1 MARNFYGPN
10 LTRVH
15 HDDFGAVARAA
26 AGTLVSALGVRDRQE
41 GPVVDLGCGSGI
53 LARELSDRGF
63 SVHGFDVS
71 KEMLRLARKNAPRAR
86 FSEGSAHR
94 ATLPSCSAVTAIGEV
109 LGYIGP
115 KEKGPPALD
124 ATFRRIHQALRPGGI
139 FLFDLAGPGRAR
151 GGYSKFVETERWSMH
166 LEVAET
172 GPRLTRAITLFT
184 KASRG
189 LYERTHEV
197 HTLMLFRSTEV
208 LDRLRAVGFK
218 ARPIKGYSGMPLSD
232 GWSAFIAR
240 K

>member
-1 MARNFYGPN
+1 MAKHFYGPN

-15 HDDFGAVARAA
+15 HDDFGQVARAA
-26 AGTLVSALGVRDRQE
+26 AATLVSALGVRDQKE

-53 LARELSDRGF
+53 LARELTDRGF

-71 KEMLRLARKNAPRAR
+71 KEMIRLARKNAPKAR

-94 ATLPSCSAVTAIGEV
+94 ATLPGCAAVTAIGEV

-115 KEKGPPALD
+115 KEMGPPPLD
-124 ATFRRIHQALRPGGI
+124 GSFRRIHHALKPGGI
-139 FLFDLAGPGRAR
+139 FMFDLAGPGRAR
-151 GGYSKFVETERWSMH
+151 GGYSKFVEHERWSMH
-166 LEVAET
+166 LEVQET
-172 GPRLTRAITLFT
+172 NARLTRSITLFT

-197 HTLMLFRSTEV
+197 HTLALFRASEI
-208 LDRLRAVGFK
+208 LEKLRAAGFK
-218 ARPIKGYSGMPLSD
+218 ARPVKGYAGLALGE